1 MSTAYFEEL
10 IITDSWETAAVG
22 AVALDSAGKGAGQ
35 YTGKDLG
42 RAMKLGLVSGTNGF
56 VECASGD
63 EIDGFFVAI
72 ETFPVNGG
80 MSLASIQR
88 EGRRPVKA
96 GAAIPYGSYV
106 MAGIPPAVGATETLG
121 VVILDTHTTTRCN
134 WRFIR
139 NFTNTNPSAA
149 AALNDVILIERI

>member
-10 IITDSWETAAVG
+10 IVTSSWETAAVG
-22 AVALDSAGKGAGQ
+22 VVTLDAAGKGAGQ

-63 EIDGFFVAI
+63 EIDGFLAAI
-72 ETFPVNGG
+72 EPFPVNGG
-80 MSLASIQR
+80 MTLASIQR
-88 EGRRPVKA
+88 EGRRAVKA
-96 GAAIPYGSYV
+96 GAAIAYGAYV
-106 MAGIPPAVGATETLG
+106 MAGTAPAVGTTETLG
-121 VVILDTHTTTRCN
+121 VVITDTHTTTRAS
-134 WRFIR
+134 WRYIR
-139 NFTNTNPSAA
+139 NFTNSNPSAA